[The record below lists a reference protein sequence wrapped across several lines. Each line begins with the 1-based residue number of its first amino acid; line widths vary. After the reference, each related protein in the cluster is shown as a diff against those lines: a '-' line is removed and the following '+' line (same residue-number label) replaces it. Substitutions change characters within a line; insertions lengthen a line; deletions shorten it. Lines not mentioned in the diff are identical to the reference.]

1 MWSCGTRSSIEK
13 KETCSRLRLASFVI
27 MAEYLLKPLKQQ
39 NRPISSNGHQVLK
52 VVENI
57 EKPWEI
63 GRIYPPGNIPLR
75 LGYRFSAGH
84 AGVKPEAGTVPAA
97 GLTPVWP
104 ADIRQPSRKGT
115 L

>member
-1 MWSCGTRSSIEK
+1 
-13 KETCSRLRLASFVI
+13 